1 MFVFLLPYVCA
12 CLWGHVG
19 VEKEILQQSRY
30 HGKTEETAARWAQVD
45 MKWGTW
51 EIPMEEYLAYKLESV
66 MPDTYELEALKAQ
79 AVLLRTEVV
88 LVLQEEDSGSFRVS
102 GDGIDKWYEA
112 GEKEKAELQSYR
124 QAVEETEGLYLCY
137 RGNPIQASYFRLSN
151 GSTRD
156 AGQVWETDKFPYLT
170 RVSCLQDQSAQDYNS
185 EVTVSRE
192 NFLFEIQ
199 SRLDDVYSAEELWDS
214 MEFTYDEAG
223 YVTNVSFVVQGEEAG
238 RMDGEAF
245 RHLFGLPSASF
256 KTEQTQMQVIFHV
269 TGVGHG
275 FGMSQ
280 YGANCRAINGET
292 YDRILKDFF
301 SGTEL
306 AKIE

>member
-19 VEKEILQQSRY
+19 VEKEILQQSKY
-30 HGKTEETAARWAQVD
+30 HGKTEETTARWAQVD

-51 EIPMEEYLAYKLESV
+51 EIPMEEYLVYKLESV

-79 AVLLRTEVV
+79 AVLLRTEAV
-88 LVLQEEDSGSFRVS
+88 LVLQEEDSDSFRVS
-102 GDGIDKWYEA
+102 GDGIEQWYEA
-112 GEKEKAELQSYR
+112 GRKEESELQPYR
-124 QAVEETEGLYLCY
+124 QAVEETDGLYLCY

-151 GSTRD
+151 GKTRD

-170 RVSCLQDQSAQDYNS
+170 GVSCMQDQSAQDFSS
-185 EVTVSRE
+185 EVTFSKE
-192 NFLFEIQ
+192 DFLFEIQ
-199 SRLDDVYSAEELWDS
+199 SRLGDEYSGEELWDN

-223 YVTNVSFVVQGEEAG
+223 YVTDVSFIVEREEAG
-238 RMDGEAF
+238 RMDGETF
-245 RHLFGLPSASF
+245 RYLFGLSSASF
-256 KTEQTQMQVIFHV
+256 ETERTQTQIIFHV

-280 YGANCRAINGET
+280 YSANCRALNGET